1 LTEKAASRP
10 KKNGNVFVALDIV
23 EHIQQIAVHANMSNP
38 RGNTMTIAKKIAIL
52 VLLGVMALVLQGSF
66 ALWQLAKINDGVFET
81 EQNLL
86 PSIMTLDKAQIAFL
100 RARPP
105 LLSHL
110 LESDPAKKAALEKR
124 FNERIDQMRQQL
136 GTYGK
141 LVIYAKDKELYE
153 TDLKQADQYEASAR
167 KVLAASRDGQRD
179 EANRLLG
186 EMRPTID
193 GFAKALSDHASYNE
207 ELASKHAKETAADY
221 QSSRSI
227 VIVLILGSA
236 CALGIIGFLI
246 LRQIRQSLDAMVGL
260 FGKVQ
265 KELDFTLRLEVS
277 GKDEVAQAGRAFNEL
292 LNGLQTNLRQL
303 SSHAENVHQAAS
315 RVSNASHE
323 MSIASGQQS
332 ESSAAMAA
340 AIEEL
345 TVSVS
350 HVADR
355 AGETRKLSAEAG
367 RLANEGEGVIDETVN
382 VINSIATT
390 VGDATSQ
397 IVSLEHQSE
406 KISNVVSV
414 IKEIADQTNLL
425 ALNAAIEAARAGE
438 QGRGFA
444 VVADEVRK
452 LAERTGKSTQEI
464 TGTIQDMQSG
474 ALAAVNS
481 IKSVESTVKEGVEQ
495 ASQASTAMQKIGDG
509 SHQTLEMVGDITESM
524 REQSTAS
531 TAIAQQVERI
541 AQMTEQNSAAA
552 DETSENA
559 QQLAMLAQQMQG
571 IVAAYRV

>member
-1 LTEKAASRP
+1 
-10 KKNGNVFVALDIV
+10 
-23 EHIQQIAVHANMSNP
+23 
-38 RGNTMTIAKKIAIL
+38 MTIAKKITIL
-52 VLLGVMALVLQGSF
+52 VLLGVLALVLQGGF
-66 ALWQLAKINDGVFET
+66 ALWQLSKINDGAIET
-81 EQNLL
+81 EENLL
-86 PSIMTLDKAQIAFL
+86 PSIVTLNKAQISFL
-100 RARPP
+100 RSRPP
-105 LLSHL
+105 VLSHL
-110 LESDPAKKAALEKR
+110 LESDPAKKAEFEKR
-124 FNERIDQMRQQL
+124 FEARMDMVQQEL
-136 GTYGK
+136 KSYGK
-141 LVIYAKDKELYE
+141 LIIDEKDKALYE
-153 TDLKQADQYEASAR
+153 ADLKLFAQFEAESR
-167 KVLAASRDGQRD
+167 KVLATSRNGQRD
-179 EANRLLG
+179 EAYRLLG

-193 GFAKALSDHASYNE
+193 NLAKALSDHSAYNE
-207 ELASKHAKETAADY
+207 ELATKHAKESAEGY
-221 QSSRSI
+221 RVSRGI
-227 VIVLILGSA
+227 VIGLILCSA
-236 CALGIIGFLI
+236 FALGIIGFVT
-246 LRQIRQSLDAMVGL
+246 LRQIRQSLDSMVGL

-265 KELDFTLRLEVS
+265 TELDFTLRLDAS

-292 LNGLQTNLRQL
+292 LSGLQTNLRQL

-332 ESSAAMAA
+332 ESAAAMAA

-552 DETSENA
+552 EETSENA